1 MCVIGTSVSKAIGWP
16 ANYQGV
22 MLQGFYWDSYNDS
35 KWTKLQSQADELSKY
50 FSLIWVPNSGKAS
63 GNPNMGYMPIYWF
76 TNHNSSFGTEAE
88 LRSMIKTFK
97 AKGTG
102 IIADVV
108 INHRVGVNN
117 WADFPTETWNGKTYS
132 MGASDVCRTD
142 EWGQGTGNNDTGD
155 DFGAARDL
163 DHTSANVQNCC
174 KDYCKFLLTDLGYTG
189 FRYDMVKGYSGQY
202 TKMYNTASNATFSVG
217 EYWDGSYDAVKAWID
232 ATGKTS
238 AAFDFP
244 FKYAVNDAFSSNDM
258 TKLVWKA
265 NGTTPQPAGMIHF
278 GYTQYAVTFIDN
290 HDTYRD
296 NNKFNG
302 NVVAANAFMLMS
314 PGTPCVF
321 LPHYTANKQAI
332 QRLID
337 VRNSVGLHNNSA
349 VNVLKST
356 NNCYMAEVTGTKG
369 KLVVKVG
376 SAMDAPSGYTSSDIV
391 ATGNDYCV
399 WTKVAIQ
406 GGGHVDP
413 NPDPVTTPDNLYIM
427 GNLKQGSWKTNVG
440 VKMTKDGSKFTAKNV
455 ELVLASA
462 AETKAFFTL
471 TTALGTTG
479 ENTEWDGVI
488 NASDRYGAAS
498 KDLTLTP
505 GTAADI
511 TLFAEGVNASSAYSW
526 GIDAG
531 SYDVTV
537 DFETMKITTVKAGT
551 NPDPDPDPDP
561 VTTPDNL
568 YVIGNIPGAHWN
580 TNGSIAMTKDKHLMV
595 AKVTL
600 ECANASETHAFF
612 SLVTKQ
618 GASWDDV
625 NGGDRFGAES
635 KNQLISEDTPAK
647 MVKFPVN
654 VSASSANSWK
664 VAPGTYY
671 IAADFKNNTVT
682 VSKNPISGVEVIET
696 EYQDVAPVYYNLQ
709 GVRIENPTNGLYI
722 VVRGNKVSKVLI
734 H

>member
-1 MCVIGTSVSKAIGWP
+1 MKKFVQRLALAILMCVIGTSVSKAIGWP

-35 KWTKLQSQADELSKY
+35 KWTKLESQADELSKY

-413 NPDPVTTPDNLYIM
+413 
-427 GNLKQGSWKTNVG
+427 
-440 VKMTKDGSKFTAKNV
+440 
-455 ELVLASA
+455 
-462 AETKAFFTL
+462 
-471 TTALGTTG
+471 
-479 ENTEWDGVI
+479 
-488 NASDRYGAAS
+488 
-498 KDLTLTP
+498 
-505 GTAADI
+505 
-511 TLFAEGVNASSAYSW
+511 
-526 GIDAG
+526 
-531 SYDVTV
+531 
-537 DFETMKITTVKAGT
+537 
-551 NPDPDPDPDP
+551 DPDP

-580 TNGSIAMTKDKHLMV
+580 TNGSVAMTKDKHLMV

-600 ECANASETHAFF
+600 ECVNASETHAFF

-625 NGGDRFGAES
+625 NGSDRYGAES
-635 KNQLISEDTPAK
+635 KDLMISEDTPAK

-709 GVRIENPTNGLYI
+709 GVRVENPTNGLYI